1 MNRTDL
7 RRYRV
12 ASALVGVAVVA
23 ASMTAVTMA
32 AASTPS
38 TTIYACVS
46 GSGDVRIVTATTTCR
61 GYEHAVSWSSTGPAG
76 VDGATGPTGPAGA
89 IGASGATGA
98 VGATGPAGAPGQSA
112 DLAGGPT
119 RFGVPATLTCTGGHQ
134 GKLVGDQPDGT
145 SLVTAVSFQ
154 ATSPRD
160 VSSGL
165 PTGKRIYKPVVVT
178 VPVDQ
183 ASPQY
188 LQALADNE
196 NLTSC
201 VITFS
206 QDGSSGSGYYT
217 LTLTN
222 ANVGDVTFAK
232 GDTRLPASGPLGEY
246 QQMSLFFQKITITH
260 TASSHTFE
268 DDFSSPSA

>member
-1 MNRTDL
+1 MTRADL
-7 RRYRV
+7 PRFRV
-12 ASALVGVAVVA
+12 AAAVVGVAVVA

-46 GSGDVRIVTATTTCR
+46 GSGDVRIVSATTTCR
-61 GYEHAVSWSSTGPAG
+61 AHENAVTWNTTGPAG
-76 VDGATGPTGPAGA
+76 VDGAAGSTGPAGA
-89 IGASGATGA
+89 AGPA
-98 VGATGPAGAPGQSA
+98 GATGPAGPAGQAA
-112 DLAGGPT
+112 DLAGGAT
-119 RFGVPATLTCTGGHQ
+119 RFGVPATLTCTANKQ

-145 SLVTAVSFQ
+145 TLVTAVSFQ

-160 VSSGL
+160 ASTGL
-165 PTGKRIYKPVVVT
+165 ATGKRLYKPVVVT

-188 LQALADNE
+188 LQALATNE

-201 VITFS
+201 VVTFS
-206 QDGSSGSGYYT
+206 EAGSGGSGYYT

-222 ANVGDVTFAK
+222 ANVGDVTFTK

-246 QQMSLFFQKITITH
+246 QQMSLYFQKITITH
-260 TASSHTFE
+260 TASGNTFA
-268 DDFSSPSA
+268 DDFASTSA